1 MDALLPLFGDYGIPG
16 LALGLLVWMNMKKD
30 DRINDLTDR
39 LVSKN
44 ESDADRFA
52 NITLTMER
60 ILMAVQEG
68 DR

>member
-1 MDALLPLFGDYGIPG
+1 MDALLPLFGDDGIPG